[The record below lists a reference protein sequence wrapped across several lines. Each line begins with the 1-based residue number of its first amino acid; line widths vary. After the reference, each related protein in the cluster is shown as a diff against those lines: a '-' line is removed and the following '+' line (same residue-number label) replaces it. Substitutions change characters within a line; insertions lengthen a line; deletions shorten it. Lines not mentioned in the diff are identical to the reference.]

1 MGFPQHSQNAIPDD
15 GKNYVEGWRRDV
27 FNYDYLKRGWS
38 RIEESGQAEEWV
50 RDVGTEE
57 EWADLKKQVD
67 TWQKNWERENGVRFV
82 ANLGVRN

>member
-1 MGFPQHSQNAIPDD
+1 MGLSQHSQNAIPDD

-27 FNYDYLKRGWS
+27 FNYNYLKPGWS

-57 EWADLKKQVD
+57 EWADLMKRAD
-67 TWQKNWERENGVRFV
+67 AYWERENGVRFV
-82 ANLGVRN
+82 VDLGVRNQL